1 MLTMMKT
8 HKISNTVFKSLCF
21 RVLAVSGNFPGIKE
35 SQLQKVFGNVHFVS
49 LHETRRNHASRHWR
63 AHVTV
68 AEGLDTPR
76 KMKKREHRA
85 QSKARAK
92 ERERE
97 PLRGCALKPGG
108 RKRERERDPYGTD
121 IVCLLYCTV
130 LLKRVR
136 LVGSPLTT
144 VRHPR
149 QKGRSLAELL
159 LILLCFAVGACY
171 CCVVAPDLP
180 CRFFTPGFPVTYGG
194 AQSAGARDP
203 PCLHPS
209 ERKRE
214 SDEWFK
220 A

>member
-1 MLTMMKT
+1 M
-8 HKISNTVFKSLCF
+8 
-21 RVLAVSGNFPGIKE
+21 SGNFPGIKE

-108 RKRERERDPYGTD
+108 RKRERERSLWDGYCVPT
-121 IVCLLYCTV
+121 VLYCVAEKGPPCRFTSDNCETPTSERQIPGRTPPNLTMLCSRG
-130 LLKRVR
+130 LLLLCCRARSALSLFHSR
-136 LVGSPLTT
+136 LPRNIWGGAERRGKGSPL
-144 VRHPR
+144 
-149 QKGRSLAELL
+149 
-159 LILLCFAVGACY
+159 
-171 CCVVAPDLP
+171 
-180 CRFFTPGFPVTYGG
+180 
-194 AQSAGARDP
+194 P
-203 PCLHPS
+203 PPFRKK
-209 ERKRE
+209 ERER
-214 SDEWFK
+214 
-220 A
+220 

>member
-8 HKISNTVFKSLCF
+8 HKTSNTVFKSLCF

-63 AHVTV
+63 AHV

-97 PLRGCALKPGG
+97 RAPTGVRSQAWWK
-108 RKRERERDPYGTD
+108 KEREREILMGR
-121 IVCLLYCTV
+121 ILCAYCTV
-130 LLKRVR
+130 L
-136 LVGSPLTT
+136 
-144 VRHPR
+144 
-149 QKGRSLAELL
+149 
-159 LILLCFAVGACY
+159 
-171 CCVVAPDLP
+171 CC
-180 CRFFTPGFPVTYGG
+180 
-194 AQSAGARDP
+194 
-203 PCLHPS
+203 
-209 ERKRE
+209 
-214 SDEWFK
+214 
-220 A
+220 

>member
-8 HKISNTVFKSLCF
+8 HKTSNTVFKSLCF

-63 AHVTV
+63 AHV

-108 RKRERERDPYGTD
+108 RKREREILMGR
-121 IVCLLYCTV
+121 ILCAYCTV
-130 LLKRVR
+130 L
-136 LVGSPLTT
+136 
-144 VRHPR
+144 
-149 QKGRSLAELL
+149 
-159 LILLCFAVGACY
+159 
-171 CCVVAPDLP
+171 CC
-180 CRFFTPGFPVTYGG
+180 
-194 AQSAGARDP
+194 
-203 PCLHPS
+203 
-209 ERKRE
+209 
-214 SDEWFK
+214 
-220 A
+220 

>member
-8 HKISNTVFKSLCF
+8 HKTSNTVFKSLCF

-63 AHVTV
+63 AHV

-108 RKRERERDPYGTD
+108 RKRERERSLWDGYCVPT
-121 IVCLLYCTV
+121 VLYCV
-130 LLKRVR
+130 AE
-136 LVGSPLTT
+136 
-144 VRHPR
+144 
-149 QKGRSLAELL
+149 KG
-159 LILLCFAVGACY
+159 
-171 CCVVAPDLP
+171 PP
-180 CRFFTPGFPVTYGG
+180 CRFTSDNCETPT
-194 AQSAGARDP
+194 
-203 PCLHPS
+203 S
-209 ERKRE
+209 ERQIPGRTPPNLTMLC
-214 SDEWFK
+214 SRGLLLLCP
-220 A
+220 